1 MTASPPP
8 DTSTTPTPSADPPPV
23 PASARAEGPLD
34 ANPGDGRDETEAER
48 LDRNYGELLQE
59 LRVAQVG
66 VQILFASLLTVAFTE
81 RFTTIT
87 SLQRGTYVVTLL
99 AAAMATAC
107 LIGPVA
113 FHRIVFRHNQK
124 DDLVYVSHRMALG
137 GLAFLLVAIVGVVL
151 LILEEVLGQ
160 TPAAW
165 YCVGVATVF
174 VVLWLVVPLVSRTR
188 DETSVHD

>member
-1 MTASPPP
+1 VAEK
-8 DTSTTPTPSADPPPV
+8 PTGA
-23 PASARAEGPLD
+23 A
-34 ANPGDGRDETEAER
+34 GRNETEAER

-66 VQILFASLLTVAFTE
+66 VQILFASMLAVAFAPQ
-81 RFTTIT
+81 FDSIS

-99 AAAMATAC
+99 SAAVATAL

-124 DDLVYVSHRMALG
+124 DDLVRVSHRMALA
-137 GLAFLLVAIVGVVL
+137 GLACLAVALVGVVL

-160 TPAAW
+160 TPALWFAA
-165 YCVGVATVF
+165 GVAAVF
-174 VVLWLVVPLVSRTR
+174 VLLWLVVPLVSRTR
-188 DETSVHD
+188 DELPGHD